1 MSIEKEY
8 ECETKNSPFLI
19 RLTKN
24 KKIKSINYTEEFK
37 LWREKRT
44 NKVDADRCSL
54 FHPIRGVCGAGNPN
68 ICGHCGKHKNEH
80 D

>member
-44 NKVDADRCSL
+44 NKVDAETEKTERYAND
-54 FHPIRGVCGAGNPN
+54 F
-68 ICGHCGKHKNEH
+68 
-80 D
+80 